1 MEEKSQLLAR
11 YYAEQRHHLVEIATR
26 WLQGDIMT
34 AEDVVQ
40 TTFLRLLTSER
51 MISAITLPALTKTTM
66 HNLLR
71 DIWRKREHEK
81 DYEHTLS
88 IEWRRKASDDVFSVC
103 SASQINS
110 LLEKKMAKMEDSV
123 GRVLK
128 MNIIEGKA
136 VSEISEELNTK
147 YKTVENKLLYG
158 RKQIRAYL
166 RKVI

>member
-1 MEEKSQLLAR
+1 MEEKSQILAR
-11 YYAEQRHHLVEIATR
+11 YYAEERQSLVEMATKM
-26 WLQGDIMT
+26 LQGDGMT

-40 TTFLRLLTSER
+40 TTFLRLLTSDR
-51 MISAITLPALTKTTM
+51 IISAITLPALTKTTM
-66 HNLLR
+66 LNLLR
-71 DIWRKREHEK
+71 DIWRKRLHEK
-81 DYEHTLS
+81 DYEHTLAL
-88 IEWRRKASDDVFSVC
+88 EWRRTASDDVFSVC

-110 LLEKKMAKMEDSV
+110 LLEMKMARMEDSV
-123 GRVLK
+123 GRILR

-158 RKQIRAYL
+158 RKQIRKYL